1 MFYYCY
7 QLVLSDHYRAVHHIS
22 GIKTVNQAETKQSI
36 LKPSKQIHV
45 LLLLPV
51 GSLSDHYRAV
61 RHISGIKT
69 VNQAE
74 INLTILK
81 PSKQIHVLLQLPVG
95 FV

>member
-7 QLVLSDHYRAVHHIS
+7 QLVLSDHYRAVRHISGIKTVNQAETKQSILYRAVHHIS

-51 GSLSDHYRAV
+51 G
-61 RHISGIKT
+61 
-69 VNQAE
+69 
-74 INLTILK
+74 
-81 PSKQIHVLLQLPVG
+81 